1 MTLKGLDTQEDCIK
15 AISSES
21 LIFDIKNKAFLED
34 IENLLLQYFQAF
46 SNDLNRIEFDNFSV
60 EFWFDAGQL
69 IIYPEKDLLDRK
81 PFESEYDLDRL
92 DPYFYLVCE
101 EYRIYFDDLISRKVS
116 DQVSEK
122 EAISKTNDVIDCV
135 SKAIK
140 NINDENNLLKMLGRP
155 KLEIRYFGVTKEEL
169 LAKEILVK

>member
-1 MTLKGLDTQEDCIK
+1 MTLRELDTQEDCIK

-34 IENLLLQYFQAF
+34 IENLLLQYFQNF
-46 SNDLNRIEFDNFSV
+46 SNDLNGIEFDNFSV

-101 EYRIYFDDLISRKVS
+101 EYQIYFDDLISRKVS
-116 DQVSEK
+116 DEVSEK

-140 NINDENNLLKMLGRP
+140 NINEKDKILEMLS
-155 KLEIRYFGVTKEEL
+155 KSNLEIRYFGVTKEEL
-169 LAKEILVK
+169 LKSEIL